1 MRGATA
7 SRAPARSRGRQRQ
20 ARGSRAGGRRRGGQ
34 VGRVGS
40 RAESSYI
47 FWSAPWRR
55 GPPPRGFLGAAL
67 LGGRGG
73 RSLRLRDG
81 GMTLVPTTV
90 GRGLLRHGQVLRLR
104 LGGRDRGA
112 VRRLGGIRRLGRGG
126 SGGRRRG
133 RRLGG
138 EHRGGEQADSQQ
150 GRSNSLHRQGTSWAA
165 STRHRT
171 GGLRRR
177 LAAGPSLDA
186 AAALREECARPGE
199 RLDADAVQL
208 SDAPGSRMSAR
219 PPRFDAP
226 SPFDRVFN
234 RLFGILVGLGL
245 ALPHNYL
252 LQVRGRKSGRL
263 YSTPID
269 VLEHGGRRFLVAGR
283 GETQWVRNAR
293 ASGQVTLRKGMR
305 GERCRL
311 RALSDAEKPEVL
323 KAYLDRFKMTVQRYF
338 PIPAGSPVERFAPVA
353 AGYPVFEL
361 KAAREGDL
369 TSGE

>member
-1 MRGATA
+1 MARFFDSVLAGATVAPSGAFLVVSAALVAGAAGAVAGDVVSAASTGAASRPTA
-7 SRAPARSRGRQRQ
+7 SRDAAIRFIVREPRGPRLDGTGPGGYGGASLRGQALTRRRRCARSV
-20 ARGSRAGGRRRGGQ
+20 RA
-34 VGRVGS
+34 
-40 RAESSYI
+40 
-47 FWSAPWRR
+47 P
-55 GPPPRGFLGAAL
+55 
-67 LGGRGG
+67 
-73 RSLRLRDG
+73 D
-81 GMTLVPTTV
+81 
-90 GRGLLRHGQVLRLR
+90 
-104 LGGRDRGA
+104 
-112 VRRLGGIRRLGRGG
+112 
-126 SGGRRRG
+126 
-133 RRLGG
+133 
-138 EHRGGEQADSQQ
+138 
-150 GRSNSLHRQGTSWAA
+150 
-165 STRHRT
+165 
-171 GGLRRR
+171 
-177 LAAGPSLDA
+177 
-186 AAALREECARPGE
+186 E

-219 PPRFDAP
+219 PARFDAP

-305 GERCRL
+305 GEACRL

-338 PIPAGSPVERFAPVA
+338 PIPAGSPVEKFAPVA

-361 KAAREGDL
+361 NARAHEGDV